1 MTLIIG
7 LTGGIASGKS
17 TISNYLRSLSLPI
30 IDADVEARLAVE
42 KGEPGYSKIVEH
54 FGTEILLED
63 GSLNRAKLGEIVF
76 RDEKQRAV
84 LNGIVHPEVRN
95 RMNQKQNEAI
105 AEGHMAVILD
115 IPLLFENK
123 LDSTVDK
130 TILVYVDTETQISRL
145 MDRNKLSLEQAKLR
159 IEAQMPLQEKKALAD
174 KIIDNNGTVENSQDQ
189 ALKILQDWKVL

>member
-42 KGEPGYSKIVEH
+42 KGEAGYSKIVEH

-95 RMNQKQNEAI
+95 RMNKKQNEAI
-105 AEGHMAVILD
+105 AEGHMTVILD

-145 MDRNKLSLEQAKLR
+145 IDRNKLSFEQAKLR

-174 KIIDNNGTVENSQDQ
+174 RIIDNNGTVENSQDQ

>member
-30 IDADVEARLAVE
+30 IDADVEARLAVD

-95 RMNQKQNEAI
+95 RMNKKQNEAI
-105 AEGHMAVILD
+105 AQRHMAVILD

-123 LDSTVDK
+123 LDSTVNK

-145 MDRNKLSLEQAKLR
+145 IDRNKLSFEQAKLR

-174 KIIDNNGTVENSQDQ
+174 RIIDNNGTVEDSQAQ
-189 ALKILQDWKVL
+189 ALQILHDWKVL

>member
-95 RMNQKQNEAI
+95 RMNKKQNEAI

>member
-159 IEAQMPLQEKKALAD
+159 IEAQMPLQEKKRWQ
-174 KIIDNNGTVENSQDQ
+174 TR
-189 ALKILQDWKVL
+189 

>member
-17 TISNYLRSLSLPI
+17 TISNFFTSQSLI
-30 IDADVEARLAVE
+30 VIDADVEARLAVE
-42 KGEPGYSKIVEH
+42 KGEPAFIKIVAH
-54 FGTEILLED
+54 FGSDILLED
-63 GSLNRAKLGEIVF
+63 GSLNRARLGEIVF
-76 RDEKQRAV
+76 RDEKQRTV

-95 RMNQKQNEAI
+95 RMNAKQEEAVKQDQR
-105 AEGHMAVILD
+105 AVILD

-130 TILVYVDTETQISRL
+130 TVLVYVETDTQIQRL
-145 MDRNKLSLEQAKLR
+145 MDRNGLSLEQAKLR
-159 IEAQMPLQEKKALAD
+159 VGAQMPLDEKKVLAD
-174 KIIDNNGTVENSQDQ
+174 RIIDNNGSVEDSKAQ

>member
-95 RMNQKQNEAI
+95 RMNNKQNEAI

>member
-95 RMNQKQNEAI
+95 RMNKKQNEAI
-105 AEGHMAVILD
+105 AEGHMTVILD

-189 ALKILQDWKVL
+189 ALKILQDWKVI

>member
-42 KGEPGYSKIVEH
+42 KGEAGYSKIVEH

-95 RMNQKQNEAI
+95 RMNKKQNEAI
-105 AEGHMAVILD
+105 AEGHMTVILD

-145 MDRNKLSLEQAKLR
+145 IDRNKLSFEQAKLR

-174 KIIDNNGTVENSQDQ
+174 RIIDNNGTVENSQDQ
-189 ALKILQDWKVL
+189 ALKILQDWKVI